1 MAFESMPESGKNF
14 IMDASPDA
22 GGQGL
27 GPSPLEALVSSV
39 AACAAM
45 DVISILR
52 KKQQEVSAYRIE
64 IDGVRGPEGVYP
76 RPYTSLNVRHFVSGT
91 NLDPVAV
98 ARSVELSDTKYCS
111 VVSTLR
117 LGPEITMNWEIE
129 SA

>member
-1 MAFESMPESGKNF
+1 MAFESMPESGKSF

-52 KKQQEVSAYRIE
+52 KKKQEVTAYRIE

-76 RPYTSLNVRHFVSGT
+76 RPYTSLHVRHFVSGT

-98 ARSVELSDTKYCS
+98 ARSVQLSDTKYCS

-117 LGPEITMNWEIE
+117 LGPEITMDWAIDTV
-129 SA
+129 